1 MAVTLRDKQIGSPS
15 HGHCFGAHTTHHTS
29 LTGRLVASIKRILN
43 LNAPVTDV
51 DAQDEP
57 GPAPTNPSAD
67 GAVWKVL
74 VFDEMGRD
82 VISSVLRVND
92 LRGSGVRRPCCS
104 RNTMLRRRPGH
115 NTSEYWHH
123 ATHDT

>member
-1 MAVTLRDKQIGSPS
+1 MKLI
-15 HGHCFGAHTTHHTS
+15 CYN
-29 LTGRLVASIKRILN
+29 VASIKRILN
-43 LNAPVTDV
+43 LNAPITDI

-57 GPAPTNPSAD
+57 SHEPTNASAD

-92 LRGSGVRRPCCS
+92 LRSSGVRFTPCGS
-104 RNTMLRRRPGH
+104 G
-115 NTSEYWHH
+115 TS
-123 ATHDT
+123 D

>member
-1 MAVTLRDKQIGSPS
+1 MQ
-15 HGHCFGAHTTHHTS
+15 

-43 LNAPVTDV
+43 LNAPVTDI
-51 DAQDEP
+51 DAQDDAAHEATTP
-57 GPAPTNPSAD
+57 AD

-92 LRGSGVRRPCCS
+92 LRGSGVWHAVIYSAGYILSARA
-104 RNTMLRRRPGH
+104 GH
-115 NTSEYWHH
+115 NTSEHRHNATLDSRCMWHN
-123 ATHDT
+123 ALEIGPR